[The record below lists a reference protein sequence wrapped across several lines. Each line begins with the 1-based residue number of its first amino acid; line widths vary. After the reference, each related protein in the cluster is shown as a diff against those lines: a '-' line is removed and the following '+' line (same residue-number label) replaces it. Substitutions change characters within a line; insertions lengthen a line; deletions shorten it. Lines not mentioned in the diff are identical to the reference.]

1 MHPYPTAAPGFPSLR
16 LRLQAHSESTS
27 LLRQRLYLWLDELG
41 ATGDEI
47 FDVALAST
55 EAFANAVE
63 HPREPH
69 VRVIDVDGSLDGRT
83 ITVTVRDYGSWNH
96 KWQRK
101 EGEEGGYG
109 LPLIRRL
116 MGRVEL
122 DTQSEGT
129 TIRMQRQLAGT
140 AARSRNRRD

>member
-1 MHPYPTAAPGFPSLR
+1 MGLIDWILNLTCAL
-16 LRLQAHSESTS
+16 
-27 LLRQRLYLWLDELG
+27 LWLDELG

-101 EGEEGGYG
+101 EGEDGGYG

-122 DTQSEGT
+122 DAQSEGT
-129 TIRMQRQLAGT
+129 TIRMQRQLAGKPRAHGAATTSGT
-140 AARSRNRRD
+140 AGISR